1 MIYLILIFSFLL
13 DGILFSLFSFT
24 NPVAPLFSLLSLLI
38 IYPYCDTNK
47 KNYYIYPI
55 VLGMFY
61 DITYSNSLFLNTLIF
76 TGFSYILIRVF
87 KLFTINF
94 INVLVIGTIS
104 IIAYRVIVFAFMHF
118 IGVIPFNV
126 DTLIESISYSFISNY
141 IYIIVLYFAEIFIA
155 SKLKAKKYN

>member
-1 MIYLILIFSFLL
+1 MIYLVLIISFLL

-24 NPVAPLFSLLSLLI
+24 TPVSPLFTLLSLLI
-38 IYPYCDTNK
+38 IYPYCDINK

-55 VLGMFY
+55 ILGILY

-76 TGFSYILIRVF
+76 IGFSHILTKIF

-104 IIAYRVIVFAFMHF
+104 IIVYRLIVCLFMHT
-118 IGVIPFNV
+118 IGVMNLNIE
-126 DTLIESISYSFISNY
+126 TLIESISYSFISNY
-141 IYIIVLYFAEIFIA
+141 IYIIFFYLTTTLIS
-155 SKLKAKKYN
+155 SKLKIKKHN